1 MREVELPDIAIG
13 SPAEIA
19 SASARK
25 HANLMRRIRA
35 VFPSGQGSHHQRS
48 VEAPGRGPSATESIA
63 AALAG
68 GMIAGSNSSVTPDQ
82 AYEIYKRMYDEV
94 SIQRGE

>member
-1 MREVELPDIAIG
+1 MTFISREC
-13 SPAEIA
+13 PADAA
-19 SASARK
+19 STSARM

-35 VFPSGQGSHHQRS
+35 VFPSGGGSHLRRAS
-48 VEAPGRGPSATESIA
+48 EPPGRGPSATEAIA

-68 GMIAGSNSSVTPDQ
+68 GMVAASGTTTTPDQ

-94 SIQRGE
+94 SIQRDE